1 MNRGIFLKIKAIVSV
16 SFGVGMLFFSTLLF
30 PLYGI
35 TLDAAGVL
43 VARWTG
49 AMFIGVGLICW
60 CASNEAVSELLRGIL
75 LSLFIADSIGFVVS
89 LLAQLAGVSNALGWS
104 TVAIWLLLALGLGY
118 FRFISKAN

>member
-16 SFGVGMLFFSTLLF
+16 SFGVGLLFFSTLLF

-49 AMFIGVGLICW
+49 AMFIGIGLICW
-60 CASNEAVSELLRGIL
+60 YASNEAASELLRGIL